1 MSKTKTYGKVPFFT
15 FYCTV
20 LSRLAYLKND
30 RFLKVYLDIFGSE
43 IPLSLL
49 TDINKLNIKDIFKP
63 DDKNYN
69 LREPKVQSYVTT
81 ENSKNI
87 LDISKMAKAINIV
100 FKDIEKKQIVP
111 YDVRRPSDVKYNV
124 GYISIATSN
133 YGGYYI
139 IVDTRMPNC
148 IFVVFRGT
156 YSAKAAGSYSKPSSI
171 TGHEIAK
178 DISDTERKKMLK
190 EADAKEF
197 GVLLGINKLVDEVFN
212 TMLEGMLYL
221 KNKYLPNSNQIKIF
235 TTGHSLG
242 GAMSTLFAGNLTEAL
257 NSDHYTQRF
266 ATFVKVPCVVSI
278 GSPRVY
284 TPGLSNHMCKKKV
297 LEELMMYMRVVNRG
311 DPVPALPSKLRI
323 GTATT
328 GYDHTCSGKS
338 VKEARKIVNMECSST
353 RKVTGQIDYTESL
366 NCIDE
371 KKTGT
376 FGISWSSNPLAHT
389 SYLYINFINA
399 VNMKDA
405 AKSGVP
411 GTIPGTIVEIGRLKG
426 DTVVRIIVGN
436 SNITLGSE
444 TRSFK
449 SVFFKLNDVRTK
461 DKVVLKNM
469 VKITNTQDTGM
480 NKTEFDKLMDKLK
493 PIDDVKNL
501 NQVTNYKENIVELS
515 GDTTVDIFDGII
527 SPSAVQQSVVAQGGG
542 KRINYKNKSKRKC
555 KKKCKRKSKRY
566 SKIKSNRHS
575 KIKFNNKSKNKTKKE
590 RK

>member
-1 MSKTKTYGKVPFFT
+1 MEKNYGKVPFVT

-49 TDINKLNIKDIFKP
+49 TDINQLDIKDIFKP
-63 DDKNYN
+63 DGQNYN
-69 LREPKVQSYVTT
+69 LIEPNVQSYIGM
-81 ENSKNI
+81 ENGTKI
-87 LDISKMAKAINIV
+87 LDISEMANAINKV
-100 FKDIEKKQIVP
+100 FKDTTKEQTVP
-111 YDVRRPSDVKYNV
+111 YDVRRPSDVTYNV
-124 GYISIATSN
+124 GYISMATSN

-178 DISDTERKKMLK
+178 DISDTERNKMLK
-190 EADAKEF
+190 EANAKEF

-221 KNKYLPNSNQIKIF
+221 INKYLPDSNKIKIF
-235 TTGHSLG
+235 VTGHSLG

-257 NSDHYTQRF
+257 NSEPYKSRF
-266 ATFVKVPCVVSI
+266 NKFVKVPGVVSI

-297 LEELMMYMRVVNRG
+297 LEQLMMYMRVVNRG
-311 DPVPALPSKLRI
+311 DPVPALPSKLTLF
-323 GTATT
+323 GT

-338 VKEARKIVNMECSST
+338 FEEARKSVNMECSST
-353 RKVTGQIDYTESL
+353 RKVTGQIDYTKSL
-366 NCIDE
+366 DCIDE
-371 KKTGT
+371 KKTGKLN
-376 FGISWSSNPLAHT
+376 ISWSSNPLAHT

-399 VNMKDA
+399 VNMTDA
-405 AKSGVP
+405 AKS
-411 GTIPGTIVEIGRLKG
+411 TAPGTIVEIGRLNG

-444 TRSFK
+444 KRSFE

-461 DKVVLKNM
+461 DKVVLKNG

-480 NKTEFDKLMDKLK
+480 NENEFNKLMDKLK
-493 PIDDVKNL
+493 PIDDVEKL
-501 NQVTNYKENIVELS
+501 NQVTNYDDNIVKLS
-515 GDTTVDIFDGII
+515 GDITVAIVDGII
-527 SPSAVQQSVVAQGGG
+527 SPSNNALQPEGG

-575 KIKFNNKSKNKTKKE
+575 KIKFNNKSKNKSKKE